1 MADETNETAV
11 MPEME
16 VQGTD
21 VRQATGLALFPAV
34 LKKVVLRCRTAFGP
48 FDWSTTNGSN
58 RALPIRAERRLL
70 ILGAEFTIPKFDPNQ
85 QHRLKRIESKG
96 QL

>member
-1 MADETNETAV
+1 MAGETQETAV

-16 VQGTD
+16 MQGTD

-34 LKKVVLRCRTAFGP
+34 LKKSCSPV
-48 FDWSTTNGSN
+48 SN
-58 RALPIRAERRLL
+58 SVRSIRLEYNKWLESRPAIRAERRLL
-70 ILGAEFTIPKFDPNQ
+70 ILGAVFTIPKFDPNQ
-85 QHRLKRIESKG
+85 QHKLKRIESKG